1 MQGEGVEGI
10 EDKFNFCHFQPKIKT
25 PFVYVT
31 PYVCPLGKNI
41 HFCFHT
47 LFNVNCQLSHY

>member
-1 MQGEGVEGI
+1 M
-10 EDKFNFCHFQPKIKT
+10 EDKFIFCYLSNFRYFQLKIKM

-31 PYVCPLGKNI
+31 PYVCQLFRKNI

-47 LFNVNCQLSHY
+47 PFNVNCQLSHY